1 MANRVA
7 ELAALPDKLKDA
19 NKALVELNKV
29 CAGTT
34 GPGGF
39 DETQIWGATAAAS
52 ITTYMNART
61 VLPDLHDTVQKL
73 LGGLPGSSGV
83 SSAIQAAIEGV
94 QGIITKIQQ
103 TASEMTANG
112 SERAGAFNRLNND
125 HSSAPGYNYS
135 PPNTEPLGLVP
146 AIEGVINEAAD
157 ASVDLDQILGPIKA
171 LAALAATAQGVA
183 DFTEFAVGSVGLLQ
197 KALTVS

>member
-1 MANRVA
+1 MANRTA
-7 ELAALPDKLKDA
+7 EFASLPNKLKDV
-19 NKALVELNKV
+19 NKALVELNKI

-34 GPGGF
+34 GPGSF
-39 DETQIWGATAAAS
+39 DEAQIWGATADAS

-61 VLPDLHDTVQKL
+61 VLPDIHDTVQKL

-83 SSAIQAAIEGV
+83 SAAIQAAIDGV

-112 SERAGAFNRLNND
+112 SERADAFNRLNNK
-125 HSSAPGYNYS
+125 HSTDPNYNYS
-135 PPNTEPLGLVP
+135 PPNTEPLGFIP

-157 ASVDLDQILGPIKA
+157 ASVDLDKILGPVKA
-171 LAALAATAQGVA
+171 LATLATSAQGIA
-183 DFTEFAVGSVGLLQ
+183 DFTEFAVGTVELLK